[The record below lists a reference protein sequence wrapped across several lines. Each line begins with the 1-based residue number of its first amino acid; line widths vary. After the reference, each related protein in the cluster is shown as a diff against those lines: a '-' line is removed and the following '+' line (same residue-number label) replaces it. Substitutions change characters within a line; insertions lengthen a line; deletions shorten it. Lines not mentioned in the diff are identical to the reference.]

1 MNVIEKRIA
10 ELKQY
15 VPDRTTPKDMDLF
28 WDKTL
33 KEVHAKPVRAF
44 KTPVETPYPHMM
56 AYRVIFEGIDDT
68 PLHAWYVRPRFA
80 GDQKLPC
87 IVLFH
92 GYTGGKGYPEDYSSW
107 LMLGFAVLAVDVR
120 GQGGETGD
128 RRNDPHG
135 TVKGWVT
142 KGILDKDTCYYKTIT
157 TDALRAVDWAA
168 EQADVDSAKI
178 AISGASQGGGLA
190 LMVAALSDKV
200 ATTVADIPNMCHMD
214 FGMMNSTSSLTEAAE
229 FANRFPEHLEQV
241 LHTLSYFDVMN
252 LAHRIRIPVMVSVGL
267 KDTVCM
273 PETIFAAYNRIE
285 SPKTIEIYPFTGH
298 WVEGFHRRKTAEFL
312 VQTLALH

>member
-15 VPDRTTPKDMDLF
+15 RPDLTAPKDIDLF
-28 WDKTL
+28 WANTL
-33 KEVHAKPVRAF
+33 EEVHTKPVRAF
-44 KTPVETPYPHMM
+44 KAPVETPYPHIL
-56 AYRVIFEGIDDT
+56 AYRVTFEGVDDT

-128 RRNDPHG
+128 RLGDPHG
-135 TVKGWVT
+135 TIKGWVT

-157 TDALRAVDWAA
+157 IDALRAVDWVA
-168 EQADVDSAKI
+168 EQSDVDSAKI
-178 AISGASQGGGLA
+178 AISGASQGGGLS
-190 LMVAALSDKV
+190 LMVAALSDK
-200 ATTVADIPNMCHMD
+200 AAITLADIPNMCHMD

-229 FANRFPEHLEQV
+229 FVNRFPEHLEQV

-252 LAHRIRIPVMVSVGL
+252 LAHRIRTPIMVSVGF

-298 WVEGFHRRKTAEFL
+298 WVEGFQRRKTAEFL
-312 VQTLALH
+312 VQHFS

>member
-15 VPDRTTPKDMDLF
+15 RPDLTAPKDIDLF
-28 WDKTL
+28 WAKTL
-33 KEVHAKPVRAF
+33 EEVHTKPVCAF
-44 KTPVETPYPHMM
+44 KAPVETPYPHIL
-56 AYRVIFEGIDDT
+56 AYRVTFEGVDDT

-107 LMLGFAVLAVDVR
+107 LLLGFAVLAVDVR

-128 RRNDPHG
+128 RLGDPHG

-157 TDALRAVDWAA
+157 IDALRAVDWVA
-168 EQADVDSAKI
+168 EQSDVDSAKI
-178 AISGASQGGGLA
+178 AISGASQGGGLS
-190 LMVAALSDKV
+190 LMVAALSDK
-200 ATTVADIPNMCHMD
+200 AAITVADIPNMCHMD

-229 FANRFPEHLEQV
+229 FVNRFPEHLEQV

-252 LAHRIRIPVMVSVGL
+252 LAHRIRTPIMVSVGF

-298 WVEGFHRRKTAEFL
+298 WVEGFQRRKTVEFL
-312 VQTLALH
+312 VHHFS

>member
-1 MNVIEKRIA
+1 MNFIEKRIA
-10 ELKQY
+10 ELKLYQ
-15 VPDRTTPKDMDLF
+15 PDLTAPKDIEQF

-33 KEVHAKPVRAF
+33 EDVLAKPVRAF
-44 KTPVETPYPHMM
+44 KTPVVTPYPHIH
-56 AYRVIFEGIDDT
+56 ASRVTFEGIDDT
-68 PLHAWYVRPRFA
+68 PLHAWYIRPQFA
-80 GDQKLPC
+80 GNQKLPC

-107 LMLGFAVLAVDVR
+107 MMLGFAVFAVDVR

-128 RRNDPHG
+128 RLDDPHG

-157 TDALRAVDWAA
+157 TDALRAVDWVA
-168 EQADVDSAKI
+168 EQSDVDASKI

-190 LMVAALSDKV
+190 LMVAALSNKAAV
-200 ATTVADIPNMCHMD
+200 TVADIPNMCHMD

-229 FANRFPEHLEQV
+229 FANRFPEHLERV

-252 LAHRIRIPVMVSVGL
+252 LAPRIHIPVMVSVGL

-285 SPKTIEIYPFTGH
+285 SPKTIEVYPFTGH
-298 WVEGFHRRKTAEFL
+298 WVEGFQRRKTADFL
-312 VQTLALH
+312 VKALTLD